1 MEKEELIEM
10 INSTINTNG
19 SGTITGESLN
29 LALNAIVETMGT
41 GTGSGGGAV
50 WEKVSGTPAS
60 SSGLTVTT
68 TEEDKAANI
77 ELINRCKQYII
88 NGQPVMCYFPAV
100 MNDESGEFAAGFSL
114 SGPPTIYEGQLTFLG
129 SSGEGIFPVQIA
141 EDGSVTM
148 QAGGL

>member
-19 SGTITGESLN
+19 SGTITGEALN
-29 LALNAIVETMGT
+29 LALNAIVETM

-50 WEKVSGTPAS
+50 WEKVSGTPDFS
-60 SSGLTVTT
+60 VQLNVVT

-88 NGQPVMCYFPAV
+88 NRQPVMCYFPIV
-100 MNDESGEFAAGFSL
+100 MNDESGEFAAGMYI
-114 SGPPTIYEGQLTFLG
+114 SGTPMFMSGHLTFLG
-129 SSGEGIFPVQIA
+129 SSGEGFFTITIA
-141 EDGSVTM
+141 EDGSVTIEPI
-148 QAGGL
+148 G

>member
-41 GTGSGGGAV
+41 GSGGGAV
-50 WEKVSGTPAS
+50 WEKVSGTVDLTS
-60 SSGLTVTT
+60 LESITVTT

-77 ELINRCKQYII
+77 ELIARSKQNIK
-88 NGQPVMCYFPAV
+88 NGIPVMVYITAFNEEQNIYVCPSGYFMVLSSETIGAYARP
-100 MNDESGEFAAGFSL
+100 FSIIL
-114 SGPPTIYEGQLTFLG
+114 
-129 SSGEGIFPVQIA
+129 A
-141 EDGSVTM
+141 EDGSVTI
-148 QAGGL
+148 QVVG

>member
-41 GTGSGGGAV
+41 GSGGGAV
-50 WEKVSGTPAS
+50 WEKISGTVDLTS
-60 SSGLTVTT
+60 LESITVTT

-77 ELINRCKQYII
+77 ALIERSKQNMK
-88 NGQPVMCYFPAV
+88 NGIPVMAYITA
-100 MNDESGEFAAGFSL
+100 FSEEQNIYICP
-114 SGPPTIYEGQLTFLG
+114 SGPLILAAVEIIGIYALPFIVML
-129 SSGEGIFPVQIA
+129 A

-148 QAGGL
+148 QVGG

>member
-41 GTGSGGGAV
+41 GTGGGAV
-50 WEKVSGTPAS
+50 WEKISGTPDLS
-60 SSGLTVTT
+60 SEITVTT

-88 NGQPVMCYFPAV
+88 NGQPVMCYLPVV
-100 MNDESGEFAAGFSL
+100 MNNESGEFGGGMCISGAPMIMDGQFLFAGITAEL
-114 SGPPTIYEGQLTFLG
+114 LIVL
-129 SSGEGIFPVQIA
+129 IA
-141 EDGSVTM
+141 EDGSVTI
-148 QAGGL
+148 QVGG

>member
-41 GTGSGGGAV
+41 GTGTGGGAV
-50 WEKVSGTPAS
+50 WEKVSGTVDLTNPES
-60 SSGLTVTT
+60 ITVTT

-77 ELINRCKQYII
+77 ALIERSKQNVK
-88 NGQPVMCYFPAV
+88 NGIPVMVYITAFNEEQNIYICP
-100 MNDESGEFAAGFSL
+100 SGHFLVLPLELTGAYALPFIIAL
-114 SGPPTIYEGQLTFLG
+114 SD
-129 SSGEGIFPVQIA
+129 
-141 EDGSVTM
+141 DGSVTI
-148 QAGGL
+148 QVGG

>member
-41 GTGSGGGAV
+41 GGGAG
-50 WEKVSGTPAS
+50 WEKISGTVDLTS
-60 SSGLTVTT
+60 LESITVTT

-77 ELINRCKQYII
+77 ALIERSKQNIK
-88 NGQPVMCYFPAV
+88 NGIPVMVYIMAFNEEQNIYICP
-100 MNDESGEFAAGFSL
+100 SGHFFVLQSEMIGAYAMPFIITL
-114 SGPPTIYEGQLTFLG
+114 
-129 SSGEGIFPVQIA
+129 A
-141 EDGSVTM
+141 ENGSVTI
-148 QAGGL
+148 QAVG

>member
-41 GTGSGGGAV
+41 GTGGGAV
-50 WEKVSGTPAS
+50 WEKVSGTPVIGS
-60 SSGLTVTT
+60 DLTVTT

-88 NGQPVMCYFPAV
+88 NGQPVMCYFPVAT
-100 MNDESGEFAAGFSL
+100 NDESGEFGGYSL
-114 SGPPTIYEGQLTFLG
+114 SGAPMVFEGQLAFTYI
-129 SSGEGIFPVQIA
+129 SEGAFIVRIA
-141 EDGSVTM
+141 EDGSVTIHV
-148 QAGGL
+148 GG

>member
-41 GTGSGGGAV
+41 GSGGGAV
-50 WEKVSGTPAS
+50 WEKISGTPAS
-60 SSGLTVTT
+60 SSSLTITT

-88 NGQPVMCYFPAV
+88 NGQPVMCYFPV
-100 MNDESGEFAAGFSL
+100 YVNDEIEGFSGYSI
-114 SGPPTIYEGQLTFLG
+114 SGAPMVFGGQLAFTYISESLFT
-129 SSGEGIFPVQIA
+129 VQIA
-141 EDGSVTM
+141 EDGSVTV
-148 QAGGL
+148 QAGG

>member
-29 LALNAIVETMGT
+29 LALNAIVEAM

-50 WEKVSGTPAS
+50 WEKVSGTLDS

-88 NGQPVMCYFPAV
+88 NGQPVMCYFPAA
-100 MNDESGEFAAGFSL
+100 MNDESGEFARGL
-114 SGPPTIYEGQLTFLG
+114 SISGTPMIMDGQLMFMG
-129 SSGEGIFPVQIA
+129 IAGEIFPVLIDG
-141 EDGSVTM
+141 DGSVTI
-148 QAGGL
+148 QVGD

>member
-41 GTGSGGGAV
+41 GGGAV
-50 WEKVSGTPAS
+50 WEKVSGTPDFS
-60 SSGLTVTT
+60 PELIVTT
-68 TEEDKAANI
+68 TDEDKAANI
-77 ELINRCKQYII
+77 ELINRCKQYMI
-88 NGQPVMCYFPAV
+88 NGQPVMCYLPVV
-100 MNDESGEFAAGFSL
+100 MNNESGEFGAGMCISGTPAIIDGQFQFIGIAAELFIVL
-114 SGPPTIYEGQLTFLG
+114 
-129 SSGEGIFPVQIA
+129 IA

-148 QAGGL
+148 QVGG

>member
-41 GTGSGGGAV
+41 GSGGGAV
-50 WEKVSGTPAS
+50 WEKVSGTPDV

-68 TEEDKAANI
+68 TDEDKAANI

-88 NGQPVMCYFPAV
+88 NGQPVMCYFPVV
-100 MNDESGEFAAGFSL
+100 MNDESGEFAAGL
-114 SGPPTIYEGQLTFLG
+114 SISGAPTITEGRLVFTYIYEAAF
-129 SSGEGIFPVQIA
+129 IVVIA
-141 EDGSVTM
+141 GDGSVTVHT
-148 QAGGL
+148 GG

>member
-41 GTGSGGGAV
+41 GSGGGAV
-50 WEKVSGTPAS
+50 WEKISGTVD
-60 SSGLTVTT
+60 LTNPESITATT

-77 ELINRCKQYII
+77 ELIVRSKQNIKNGIPVMVYITAFNEEQNTYICLSGHFFVLSSEIIGAYALPYII
-88 NGQPVMCYFPAV
+88 V
-100 MNDESGEFAAGFSL
+100 L
-114 SGPPTIYEGQLTFLG
+114 
-129 SSGEGIFPVQIA
+129 A
-141 EDGSVTM
+141 EDGSVTI
-148 QAGGL
+148 QEGG

>member
-41 GTGSGGGAV
+41 GTGGGAV
-50 WEKVSGTPAS
+50 WEKVSGTPDFS
-60 SSGLTVTT
+60 SEPTVTT

-77 ELINRCKQYII
+77 ELINRCKQSII
-88 NGQPVMCYFPAV
+88 NGQPVMCYFPVV
-100 MNDESGEFAAGFSL
+100 MNDESGEFGAGVCV
-114 SGPPTIYEGQLTFLG
+114 SGPPTISEGQLIFT
-129 SSGEGIFPVQIA
+129 SISGDIFTVRIA
-141 EDGSVTM
+141 EDGSVTIS
-148 QAGGL
+148 AGG

>member
-41 GTGSGGGAV
+41 GSGGGAV
-50 WEKVSGTPAS
+50 WEKVSGTPDFS
-60 SSGLTVTT
+60 SEPTVTT

-88 NGQPVMCYFPAV
+88 TGQPVMWYLPAV
-100 MNDESGEFAAGFSL
+100 INNESGEFAGGIL
-114 SGPPTIYEGQLTFLG
+114 ISGSPTIYEGQARFLG
-129 SSGEGIFPVQIA
+129 PASEGFFVITIA
-141 EDGSVTM
+141 EDGSV
-148 QAGGL
+148 AIEPIG

>member
-41 GTGSGGGAV
+41 GTGGGAV
-50 WEKVSGTPAS
+50 WEKVSGTPVIGS
-60 SSGLTVTT
+60 VLTVTT

-88 NGQPVMCYFPAV
+88 TGQPVMCYFTVV
-100 MNDESGEFAAGFSL
+100 MNDESGEFAAGYCL
-114 SGPPTIYEGQLTFLG
+114 SGA
-129 SSGEGIFPVQIA
+129 PVIA
-141 EDGSVTM
+141 EGMLMFVCVSEGTIPVTINADGSVTIRV
-148 QAGGL
+148 GG

>member
-41 GTGSGGGAV
+41 GSGGGAV
-50 WEKVSGTPAS
+50 WEKISGTVDLTNLES
-60 SSGLTVTT
+60 ITVTT

-77 ELINRCKQYII
+77 ALIERSKQNIK
-88 NGQPVMCYFPAV
+88 NGIPVMVYIMAFNEEQNIYICP
-100 MNDESGEFAAGFSL
+100 SGHFFVLQSEMIGAYAMPFIIAL
-114 SGPPTIYEGQLTFLG
+114 
-129 SSGEGIFPVQIA
+129 A
-141 EDGSVTM
+141 EDGSVTI
-148 QAGGL
+148 QVVG

>member
-41 GTGSGGGAV
+41 GSGGGAV
-50 WEKVSGTPAS
+50 WEKISGTIDLTS
-60 SSGLTVTT
+60 LESITVTT

-77 ELINRCKQYII
+77 ALIARSKQNIK
-88 NGQPVMCYFPAV
+88 NGIPVMVYIVGYNEEQNRYICP
-100 MNDESGEFAAGFSL
+100 SG
-114 SGPPTIYEGQLTFLG
+114 FLYVI
-129 SSGEGIFPVQIA
+129 SSEQIGAYALPFVIALA
-141 EDGSVTM
+141 EDGSVTI
-148 QAGGL
+148 QVG

>member
-41 GTGSGGGAV
+41 GTGGGAV
-50 WEKVSGTPAS
+50 WEKVSGTPVIGS
-60 SSGLTVTT
+60 DLTVTT

-77 ELINRCKQYII
+77 ELINRCKQSII

-100 MNDESGEFAAGFSL
+100 INDESGEFAAGL
-114 SGPPTIYEGQLTFLG
+114 SISGAPTISEGRVNFLG
-129 SSGEGIFPVQIA
+129 PSGEGFFVITIA
-141 EDGSVTM
+141 EDGSVTIEPI
-148 QAGGL
+148 G

>member
-41 GTGSGGGAV
+41 GTGGGAV
-50 WEKVSGTPAS
+50 WEKVSGTPDFS
-60 SSGLTVTT
+60 SEPTVTT
-68 TEEDKAANI
+68 TEEDKAANV

-88 NGQPVMCYFPAV
+88 NEQPVMCYLPVV
-100 MNDESGEFAAGFSL
+100 MNNESGEFRNGMCI
-114 SGPPTIYEGQLTFLG
+114 SGTPSIIEGQFVFIG
-129 SSGEGIFPVQIA
+129 IAGEIFIVQIA

-148 QAGGL
+148 QVGG

>member
-41 GTGSGGGAV
+41 GTGGGAV
-50 WEKVSGTPAS
+50 WEKISGTPDPS
-60 SSGLTVTT
+60 LGLTVIT
-68 TEEDKAANI
+68 TEEDKAANV
-77 ELINRCKQYII
+77 ELINRCKQYMI

-100 MNDESGEFAAGFSL
+100 MNDESGEFAIGLSL
-114 SGPPTIYEGQLTFLG
+114 SGPPTISEGQLNFLG
-129 SSGEGIFPVQIA
+129 SSGGGFFVITIA
-141 EDGSVTM
+141 EDGSVTIEPI
-148 QAGGL
+148 G

>member
-1 MEKEELIEM
+1 MEKEELIAM

-41 GTGSGGGAV
+41 GSGGGAI
-50 WEKVSGTPAS
+50 WEKVSGTPDS

-88 NGQPVMCYFPAV
+88 NGQPVMCYFPVV
-100 MNDESGEFAAGFSL
+100 MNNESGEVATGMCL
-114 SGPPTIYEGQLTFLG
+114 SGAPVIMDGQFGFMCIAGQVL
-129 SSGEGIFPVQIA
+129 IVQIA
-141 EDGSVTM
+141 ADGSVTV
-148 QAGGL
+148 QAGG